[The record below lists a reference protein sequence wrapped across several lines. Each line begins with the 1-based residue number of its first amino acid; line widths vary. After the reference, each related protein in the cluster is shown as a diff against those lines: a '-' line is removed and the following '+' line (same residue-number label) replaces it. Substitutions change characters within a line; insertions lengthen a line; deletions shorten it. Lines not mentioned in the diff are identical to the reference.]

1 MAFPKKAFNGEW
13 CVGKFRVFSNIWVV
27 DEVSP
32 MDEDKKPRL
41 VEDDIKDTIKKN
53 AEVLV
58 RTKAHVGDLIHII
71 NVKDCPRLNGTDGT
85 VTKIDYL
92 GQLHGT
98 WASSVAIIPAED
110 EYEII
115 LPAEIASPMSEIMK
129 K

>member
-1 MAFPKKAFNGEW
+1 M
-13 CVGKFRVFSNIWVV
+13 
-27 DEVSP
+27 
-32 MDEDKKPRL
+32 EDNKKPRL

-98 WASSVAIIPAED
+98 WASTVAIIPSED

-115 LPAEIASPMSEIMK
+115 LPADINGPIEHMMK
-129 K
+129 D